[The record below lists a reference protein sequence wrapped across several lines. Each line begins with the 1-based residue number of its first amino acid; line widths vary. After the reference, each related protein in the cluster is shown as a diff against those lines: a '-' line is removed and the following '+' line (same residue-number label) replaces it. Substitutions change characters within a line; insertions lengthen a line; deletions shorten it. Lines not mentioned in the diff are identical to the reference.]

1 MWFFVLLF
9 AIGLALLL
17 TGGRLLVAG
26 AVDTA
31 RRLNVPSLIVGLTL
45 VAWGT
50 SAPELALNLIAALS
64 SRGELAAGN
73 VVGANICN
81 VALVLGACALLKPL
95 VVQER
100 LIRIEVW
107 LNAAL
112 QVLLAAGMLA
122 FGLTTWIAAILL
134 TVFGIY
140 SVLTIWAAAVE
151 ARQPMTPATETA
163 VQQPAH
169 DLGPDPTLVDATG
182 EMPPPM
188 GWWWIFAAMAGGLV
202 LLTIGG
208 SFATDG
214 ASGLAIAIGIPAA
227 VVGVTIVAIGTT
239 LPELTTGVLAVRAA
253 QTDLALGNAL
263 GSCLFN
269 SGAILGLVGL
279 LSTPTIDG
287 TLTVPLL
294 YMAGLAVSL
303 IVISRTFGRTVARV
317 EGLLL
322 LVSYAGFL
330 CWLAWSA

>member
-1 MWFFVLLF
+1 
-9 AIGLALLL
+9 
-17 TGGRLLVAG
+17 
-26 AVDTA
+26 
-31 RRLNVPSLIVGLTL
+31 
-45 VAWGT
+45 
-50 SAPELALNLIAALS
+50 
-64 SRGELAAGN
+64 
-73 VVGANICN
+73 
-81 VALVLGACALLKPL
+81 
-95 VVQER
+95 
-100 LIRIEVW
+100 
-107 LNAAL
+107 
-112 QVLLAAGMLA
+112 
-122 FGLTTWIAAILL
+122 
-134 TVFGIY
+134 
-140 SVLTIWAAAVE
+140 
-151 ARQPMTPATETA
+151 
-163 VQQPAH
+163 
-169 DLGPDPTLVDATG
+169 LVDVTG
-182 EMPPPM
+182 DLPPPM
-188 GWWWIFAAMAGGLV
+188 GWWWIFAAMAGGLA

-214 ASGLAIAIGIPAA
+214 ASGLAIAFGIPAA

-239 LPELTTGVLAVRAA
+239 LPELTTGVLAVRAG

-330 CWLAWSA
+330 GWLAWSA